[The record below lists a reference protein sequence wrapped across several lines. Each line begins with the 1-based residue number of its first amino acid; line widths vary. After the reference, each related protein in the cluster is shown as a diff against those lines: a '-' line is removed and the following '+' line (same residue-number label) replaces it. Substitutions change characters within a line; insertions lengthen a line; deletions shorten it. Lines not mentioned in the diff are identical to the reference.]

1 MLLITDTGMYVNH
14 NMSCLKEYEESL
26 NVVKLEPTTN
36 DIKSNIKM
44 VDASYDKAF
53 MDLSKTGYDS
63 WQYQCINNHAREII
77 DLFAIKTDE
86 YTVYRDV
93 IILGDLNIDALYVM
107 DVLQKSEYNADIHLI
122 LPLPFERTVKGTI
135 QHELLNNL
143 NKVKTLAIYDPYK
156 LSIEKYGNIE
166 TENVEKIIN
175 EQTEYLLKRFFKL
188 ARKMQYQSPSTKYF
202 FDFDKDSYVDTD
214 SLYVLDD
221 YMITKTLGLL
231 CDPYNLYQ
239 DKEENDYLISCM
251 HTPVP
256 RPDGKQICE
265 KLRSIRK
272 EFAKL
277 NGIEYKFKECT
288 YNGPCGG
295 TCQACDNEAM
305 ELSKLAKKMGNI
317 KYPKVSLE
325 E

>member
-1 MLLITDTGMYVNH
+1 
-14 NMSCLKEYEESL
+14 
-26 NVVKLEPTTN
+26 
-36 DIKSNIKM
+36 
-44 VDASYDKAF
+44 
-53 MDLSKTGYDS
+53 
-63 WQYQCINNHAREII
+63 
-77 DLFAIKTDE
+77 
-86 YTVYRDV
+86 
-93 IILGDLNIDALYVM
+93 
-107 DVLQKSEYNADIHLI
+107 
-122 LPLPFERTVKGTI
+122 
-135 QHELLNNL
+135 
-143 NKVKTLAIYDPYK
+143 
-156 LSIEKYGNIE
+156 
-166 TENVEKIIN
+166 
-175 EQTEYLLKRFFKL
+175 
-188 ARKMQYQSPSTKYF
+188 MQYQSPSTKYF

-221 YMITKTLGLL
+221 YMITSTLGIRGGF
-231 CDPYNLYQ
+231 YSLYK
-239 DKEENDYLISCM
+239 DEEENDYLICCM
-251 HTPVP
+251 HTQVP

>member
-1 MLLITDTGMYVNH
+1 
-14 NMSCLKEYEESL
+14 
-26 NVVKLEPTTN
+26 
-36 DIKSNIKM
+36 
-44 VDASYDKAF
+44 
-53 MDLSKTGYDS
+53 
-63 WQYQCINNHAREII
+63 
-77 DLFAIKTDE
+77 
-86 YTVYRDV
+86 
-93 IILGDLNIDALYVM
+93 
-107 DVLQKSEYNADIHLI
+107 
-122 LPLPFERTVKGTI
+122 
-135 QHELLNNL
+135 
-143 NKVKTLAIYDPYK
+143 
-156 LSIEKYGNIE
+156 
-166 TENVEKIIN
+166 
-175 EQTEYLLKRFFKL
+175 
-188 ARKMQYQSPSTKYF
+188 
-202 FDFDKDSYVDTD
+202 
-214 SLYVLDD
+214 
-221 YMITKTLGLL
+221 
-231 CDPYNLYQ
+231 
-239 DKEENDYLISCM
+239 M